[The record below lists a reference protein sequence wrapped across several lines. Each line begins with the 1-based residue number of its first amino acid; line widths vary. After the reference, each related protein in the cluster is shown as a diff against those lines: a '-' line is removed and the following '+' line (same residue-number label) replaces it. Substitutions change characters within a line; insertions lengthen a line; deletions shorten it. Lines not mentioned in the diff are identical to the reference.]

1 MGQRM
6 NRIESLLEKSFSP
19 KHLEVIDES
28 NQHSGPQTETHF
40 RVRIVSSTFESKS
53 LVERHRLV
61 YQALQPELD
70 SGLHALAIETFA
82 ESENFKSR
90 ESPPCAHKS

>member
-1 MGQRM
+1 MSRRK
-6 NRIESLLEKSFSP
+6 NRIESLLEESFSP

-28 NQHSGPQTETHF
+28 HQHSGPERETHF
-40 RVRIVSSTFESKS
+40 RVRLVSSAFESKS

-82 ESENFKSR
+82 PSENLKGR